1 MKKAKT
7 EVRDPEMR
15 AEYDFTGGVRGKYA
29 TRFAAGTHLVLLEPD
44 VAARFPDSRS
54 VNEALR
60 ALVEVA
66 DRTAAPRS
74 RRRATG
80 RSTARTRSR

>member
-1 MKKAKT
+1 MKKART

-15 AEYDFTGGVRGKYA
+15 AEYDFSGGVRGKYA
-29 TRFAAGTHLVLLEPD
+29 ARFSEGTNLVLLEPD

-60 ALVEVA
+60 ALVAVA
-66 DRTAAPRS
+66 DRTPGPRPRRKS
-74 RRRATG
+74 RA
-80 RSTARTRSR
+80 RSTAKSGSR